1 MSGPS
6 LTVAIAK
13 GRIFSDALRLLTGA
27 GYAIP
32 PGLSDGSRRLVV
44 DTLDG
49 ELRLLLVKSSDV
61 PTYVEY
67 GAADCGIAGRDV
79 VAESGRD
86 VLEPLPLGFARCA
99 LVVAAPTH
107 RAGAPL
113 QRLTSL
119 RVATKYPRLTRAYF
133 EAQGLS
139 VDIIPLN
146 GSVELAPAAGL
157 ADLIV
162 DMVETGTTLR
172 ENDLTAVDV
181 VLDSEALLILNR
193 ASHKLKMDAIG
204 DLIARL
210 EGAST
215 TAAEIFDER

>member
-1 MSGPS
+1 MTAPA
-6 LTVAIAK
+6 LPVALAK
-13 GRIFSDALRLLTGA
+13 GRIFDSALARLATA

-32 PGLSDGSRRLVV
+32 PSLSDSSRRLVV

-49 ELRLLLVKSSDV
+49 ALRLLLVKSGDV

-86 VLEPLPLGFARCA
+86 VLEPLPLGFARCS
-99 LVVAAPTH
+99 LVVAAPTEDA
-107 RAGAPL
+107 RAPL
-113 QRLTSL
+113 QRLTSV

-139 VDIIPLN
+139 VDIIPLS

-157 ADLIV
+157 ADFIV

-172 ENDLTAVDV
+172 ENHLTPVDV

-193 ASHKLKMDAIG
+193 ASHKLKMDAIA
-204 DLIARL
+204 DLIRRL
-210 EGAST
+210 ESVSEGS
-215 TAAEIFDER
+215 AERAR

>member
-1 MSGPS
+1 MSVPA
-6 LTVAIAK
+6 LTIALAK
-13 GRIFSDALRLLTGA
+13 GRIFDSALSRLAAA

-32 PGLSDGSRRLVV
+32 PGLSDSSRRLMV

-49 ELRLLLVKSSDV
+49 ALRLLLVKSGDV

-67 GAADCGIAGRDV
+67 GAADCGIAGRDI

-86 VLEPLPLGFARCA
+86 VLEPLALGFARCG
-99 LVVAAPTH
+99 LVVAAPTD
-107 RAGAPL
+107 RADAPL
-113 QRLTSL
+113 HRLTSV

-139 VDIIPLN
+139 VDIIPLS
-146 GSVELAPAAGL
+146 GSVELAPTAGL
-157 ADLIV
+157 ADFIV

-172 ENDLTAVDV
+172 ENNLTSVDV
-181 VLDSEALLILNR
+181 VLESEALLILNR

-204 DLIARL
+204 DLIRRL
-210 EGAST
+210 ESVTEATSEN
-215 TAAEIFDER
+215 AR